1 MNKLLEEYPDYA
13 GFVAGAM
20 QPPSDAHDVYTGV
33 SSGAW
38 AWPKGAK
45 ARPDLFLLHSPQDE
59 LLSFVQPCV
68 LLERLVALREPQ
80 EPVHAV
86 SIPQPGPSDKAPGY
100 WYGGRAGD
108 PAAVS
113 VAHVYQVSL
122 HNIPQHVEVYMD
134 RLEVCATVRIRDT
147 DTAYTGIA

>member
-1 MNKLLEEYPDYA
+1 MEEYPDYA

-20 QPPSDAHDVYTGV
+20 QPHSDVDDVYTGV

-38 AWPKGAK
+38 SWPKGTK

-80 EPVHAV
+80 EPVHAI
-86 SIPQPGPSDKAPGY
+86 SIPQPGLSDEAPGY
-100 WYGGRAGD
+100 WYGGRTGD

-113 VAHVYQVSL
+113 VAHIYQGSL
-122 HNIPQHVEVYMD
+122 HNIPQHVQVYMD

-147 DTAYTGIA
+147 DTAFTGIA